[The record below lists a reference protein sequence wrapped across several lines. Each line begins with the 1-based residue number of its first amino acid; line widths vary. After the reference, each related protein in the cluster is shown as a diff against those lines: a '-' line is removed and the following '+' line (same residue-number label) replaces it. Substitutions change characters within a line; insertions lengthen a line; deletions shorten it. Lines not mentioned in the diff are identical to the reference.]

1 MAGEV
6 IDGQSAVFTFG
17 DATVNG
23 VYQYQFFQGSPT
35 VIRHQS
41 LSSPAREYAP
51 AQPDY
56 GTATLQLYRNHADV
70 GQQKMAASQ
79 AGRII
84 EPCTLTLEDGRV
96 LSFNAFCEAMPL
108 IGGKQTGQTIN
119 TSTARIR
126 ITGIVNSNPQ

>member
-6 IDGQSAVFTFG
+6 IDGQSATFTFG
-17 DATVNG
+17 GETVGG

-35 VIRHQS
+35 VIRHPS
-41 LSSPAREYAP
+41 LSASARQYAP

-56 GTATLQLYRNHADV
+56 GTATLQLYRNHADA
-70 GQQKMAASQ
+70 GQQRMAACQ
-79 AGRII
+79 AGRIT

-96 LSFNAFCEAMPL
+96 LTFDAFCETMPL
-108 IGGKQTGQTIN
+108 IGGKQSGQTIN

-126 ITGIVNSNPQ
+126 ITGIVQQS

>member
-6 IDGQSAVFTFG
+6 IDGQSATFTFG
-17 DATVNG
+17 GETVGG

-35 VIRHQS
+35 VIRHPS
-41 LSSPAREYAP
+41 LSAPAREYAA

-56 GTATLQLYRNHADV
+56 GTATLQIYRNHADA
-70 GQQKMAASQ
+70 GQQRMAASQ
-79 AGRII
+79 AGRVT

-96 LSFNAFCEAMPL
+96 LTFTAFCEAIPL

-126 ITGIVNSNPQ
+126 ITGIVQQS

>member
-6 IDGQSAVFTFG
+6 IDGQSATLTFG
-17 DATVNG
+17 GETVG
-23 VYQYQFFQGSPT
+23 GIYQYQFFQGSPT

-41 LSSPAREYAP
+41 LSAPAREYAA

-56 GTATLQLYRNHADV
+56 GTATLQLYRNHTDA

-79 AGRII
+79 AGRIT
-84 EPCTLTLEDGRV
+84 EPCRLTLDDGRV
-96 LSFNAFCEAMPL
+96 LAFDAFCETMPL
-108 IGGKQTGQTIN
+108 IGGKRNGNTIN

-126 ITGIVNSNPQ
+126 ITGIVQSS